1 MMALL
6 PKADIFTMQKTTH
19 RVPYYLLASL
29 VGIALLVNFGRFI
42 ELSMDFVQ
50 HFMLVDEIM
59 KHGGRRPEVQIGIMS
74 IYPPGA
80 HWLAAVV
87 GWIGGSGLVAIVLI
101 SVASVYVSYLLVLEL
116 VGKDSP
122 VNFALVAV
130 AFILLAHTHSLIGWE
145 VALNYFY
152 SQQVADVALLMTLVR
167 LARTTNVWA
176 RALIVVAVGA
186 IAMWVHALI
195 AIQILGC
202 GLLLMFYQSVL
213 AWRAGRSP
221 VGIACA
227 LGLTAVGSALILLV
241 HPSFKAMRAAAETNG
256 YVQFSYSFTLVAA
269 AVCGSIALMALWRN
283 FSGRS
288 PSEVDAVLGCAGLAT
303 AILAVAQYIVLHVGH
318 AGSDYAV
325 KKHMFVVVTLAMIN
339 GVRLVGDRWPRT
351 WQYGWLAA
359 PILAGFAAFHIL
371 EPFNVPVVPVL
382 RAIDYA
388 NHVAQFDLPGFMP
401 GNTVSY
407 DKKLPPEINL
417 MISNTSFQHPFGD
430 KQTAWLNGGDP
441 TVDAQYAMV
450 RRTTEIDA
458 QCKDRFAES
467 ATYVVVTPD
476 CLKR

>member
-6 PKADIFTMQKTTH
+6 PKADIFPMQKTTP

-29 VGIALLVNFGRFI
+29 VGIALLMDFGRFI

-59 KHGGRRPEVQIGIMS
+59 KHGERRPEVQIGIMS
-74 IYPPGA
+74 IYPAGA
-80 HWLAAVV
+80 HWLAAVG

-101 SVASVYVSYLLVLEL
+101 SIASVYVSYLLVLEL

-122 VNFALVAV
+122 VNLVLVAV

-145 VALNYFY
+145 VVLNFFY
-152 SQQVADVALLMTLVR
+152 SQQVADVLLLMTLGT
-167 LARTTNVWA
+167 LARMTNVWA
-176 RALIVVAVGA
+176 RAFIVLVVGVVS
-186 IAMWVHALI
+186 MWVHALI

-202 GLLLMFYQSVL
+202 GLLLMFYEGVR
-213 AWRAGRSP
+213 AWHAGRSP
-221 VGIACA
+221 VVIARA
-227 LGLTAVGSALILLV
+227 LGITGAGTVLILLF

-269 AVCGSIALMALWRN
+269 TVCGAIALLALWRN

-288 PSEVDAVLGCAGLAT
+288 LSEVDAVLGCAGLAT
-303 AILAVAQYIVLHVGH
+303 AILAVVQYIVLHVMH

-339 GVRLVGDRWPRT
+339 GVRFVGDRWPRP
-351 WQYGWLAA
+351 WRYGWLAA
-359 PILAGFAAFHIL
+359 PVLAGFAAFHIL
-371 EPFNVPVVPVL
+371 EPFSVPVVPVL
-382 RAIDYA
+382 RAIEYA
-388 NHVAQFDLPGFMP
+388 NHVAQFDLPGFRP

-407 DKKLPPEINL
+407 DKELSPEINL

-430 KQTAWLNGGDP
+430 KQTVWLNGGDP
-441 TVDAQYAMV
+441 TVDAQYVMV
-450 RRTTEIDA
+450 RRSPEIDA
-458 QCKDRFAES
+458 RCKDRFAES
-467 ATYVVVTPD
+467 ATYVMVMPD
-476 CLKR
+476 CMKP

>member
-1 MMALL
+1 
-6 PKADIFTMQKTTH
+6 MQKTAH

-29 VGIALLVNFGRFI
+29 VGIALLIHFGRFI

-59 KHGGRRPEVQIGIMS
+59 KNGGRRPEVQIGIMS

-80 HWLAAVV
+80 HWLAALV

-101 SVASVYVSYLLVLEL
+101 SIASVYVSYLLVLEL

-122 VNFALVAV
+122 AKLALVAV
-130 AFILLAHTHSLIGWE
+130 AFVLLAHTHSLIGWE

-152 SQQVADVALLMTLVR
+152 SQLVDDVVLLLTLVAL
-167 LARTTNVWA
+167 ARITDVWA
-176 RALIVVAVGA
+176 RALI
-186 IAMWVHALI
+186 
-195 AIQILGC
+195 
-202 GLLLMFYQSVL
+202 
-213 AWRAGRSP
+213 
-221 VGIACA
+221 GIARA
-227 LGLTAVGSALILLV
+227 LGLTAVGSVLILLF

-256 YVQFSYSFTLVAA
+256 NVQFSYSFTLVAV
-269 AVCGSIALMALWRN
+269 AVCAGIALLVVWRN

-288 PSEVDAVLGCAGLAT
+288 PSEVDTVLGCAGLAT

-351 WQYGWLAA
+351 WQYGWLAT
-359 PILAGFAAFHIL
+359 PVLAGFAAFHIL
-371 EPFNVPVVPVL
+371 EPFNVPVVPIL

-388 NHVAQFDLPGFMP
+388 NHVAQFDLPGFKP
-401 GNTVSY
+401 ANTVSY
-407 DKKLPPEINL
+407 DKELPPEINL
-417 MISNTSFQHPFGD
+417 MISETSFQQSFGD
-430 KQTAWLNGGDP
+430 KQTAWISGGDP
-441 TVDAQYAMV
+441 TVDAEYAMV
-450 RRTTEIDA
+450 RRTPAIDA
-458 QCKDRFAES
+458 QCKDRIAES